1 MGIWG
6 AGVLG
11 SSVVGRWEAGEMY
24 TLPSSQKGGAK
35 RSDGVGLVAPAS
47 MYVGK

>member
-1 MGIWG
+1 VGIRG

-11 SSVVGRWEAGEMY
+11 SSVGGGWEAGEMY